1 MCSYNSGACKTYL
14 LTPKF
19 YCNYQVMS
27 EGNLIIRFA
36 PVISFFLFLRVMY
49 FTYVSKLLLSS
60 DTQDEG
66 IESLLQVVVS
76 HHMVAGH

>member
-1 MCSYNSGACKTYL
+1 MSSYNCEACTTYL

-36 PVISFFLFLRVMY
+36 PVISFFLRVIY
-49 FTYVSKLLLSS
+49 FIYVSILLLSS

-66 IESLLQVVVS
+66 IGLLLQVVVN
-76 HHMVAGH
+76 HHVVAGN